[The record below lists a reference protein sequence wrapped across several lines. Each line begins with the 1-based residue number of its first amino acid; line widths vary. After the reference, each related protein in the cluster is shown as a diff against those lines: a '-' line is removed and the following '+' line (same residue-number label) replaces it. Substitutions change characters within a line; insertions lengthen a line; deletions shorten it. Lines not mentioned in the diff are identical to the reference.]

1 MIGYRFGREAMST
14 LRLKK
19 FTDPAWLATIA
30 PGRIAA
36 LLRPW
41 APYLAGRGFVPP
53 PGSVNGI
60 DCHALSSILMTPDA
74 KTPPDMVD
82 ALYFIQETSSPD
94 DTDALLQDAELAG
107 LAVPADPNVTAADI
121 AIDIWLSR
129 PALLQMR
136 HAQSLAF
143 RQQSFDYFGG
153 RAAGR
158 RSFPRIDETVR
169 LRIEAAFDD
178 WFDTRRRGRGSRLLD
193 FRQGSL
199 VWFLVRHGERMR
211 REAAHG
217 DDGAAGTAFYRPQK
231 HDVLVYDER
240 TDEIGVHAGTLG
252 EKRLYLRTLGA
263 ELFGDEAYFPSS
275 PRFTLAPLATE
286 GKDALLCEDIPGV
299 EAIRL
304 IEYRLF
310 WGGVHKEQE
319 VRRATDVFAAARAR
333 GFEQPIP
340 REPTAAVFKVK
351 FADSARERRV
361 TIRKPASA
369 RYERNEDGAVI
380 EEWLRARGFLL
391 DTSAG

>member
-1 MIGYRFGREAMST
+1 MST

-19 FTDPAWLATIA
+19 FTDPDWLATIA
-30 PGRIAA
+30 PGRMAA

-41 APYLAGRGFVPP
+41 ASYLAGRDFVLPP
-53 PGSVNGI
+53 ASANGI
-60 DCHALSSILMTPDA
+60 DCRALSSILMAPDA

-82 ALYFIQETSSPD
+82 ALYFIQETSSHDDPD
-94 DTDALLQDAELAG
+94 VLLADAELAG
-107 LAVPADPNVTAADI
+107 LAVPEDPDVTAADI
-121 AIDIWLSR
+121 AIDIWLAK
-129 PALLQMR
+129 PAVLQMR

-153 RAAGR
+153 RAASR
-158 RSFPRIDETVR
+158 RSFPRIDEAVR
-169 LRIEAAFDD
+169 QRIEAAFDD
-178 WFDTRRRGRGSRLLD
+178 WFHAKRRGRGSRLLD

-199 VWFLVRHGERMR
+199 VWLLVRHGEHMR

-240 TDEIGVHAGTLG
+240 TDELGVHAGSLG
-252 EKRLYLRTLGA
+252 EKRLYLKTLGA
-263 ELFGDEAYFPSS
+263 ELFGDETYFPSA
-275 PRFTLAPLATE
+275 PRFTLAPLATD
-286 GKDALLCEDIPGV
+286 GTDALLCDDIPGI
-299 EAIRL
+299 EAVRL

-310 WGGVHKEQE
+310 WGGAHKEQE
-319 VRRATDVFAAARAR
+319 VRRATDIFAAASAR
-333 GFEQPIP
+333 NFERPIP

-351 FADSARERRV
+351 FADSQRERRV

-380 EEWLRARGFLL
+380 EAWLRARGFLL
-391 DTSAG
+391 EAPTG